1 MPNPVKPFLFIYFQ
15 TFEVRAHLSKVPT
28 GESLSHKL
36 PQFVLSWFYFWV
48 KWGVRIIIFLE
59 HYHKHLSEWDFTH
72 PIITNENG
80 EFISANLDLA
90 KGKEFSS
97 PDRGQCQT
105 NYKQRPKGLTQRPL
119 GLTVTK
125 NSIQKCQKKRGRI
138 VLDVKL
144 VILMITLI
152 MFIWTWPY
160 STSLYNWR

>member
-1 MPNPVKPFLFIYFQ
+1 MK
-15 TFEVRAHLSKVPT
+15 
-28 GESLSHKL
+28 
-36 PQFVLSWFYFWV
+36 
-48 KWGVRIIIFLE
+48 GVRIIEKMNFSE

-80 EFISANLDLA
+80 QFISANLDLA

-119 GLTVTK
+119 VELNLTELDK
-125 NSIQKCQKKRGRI
+125 KCQKPSKRGGENRI

-152 MFIWTWPY
+152 MFI
-160 STSLYNWR
+160 